1 MLVCAAGLEHTP
13 HFSTFGRCQLR
24 RDAHQPRG
32 PVPPVRPRARPLAW
46 RMGLPGGAHCPPSW
60 ELSPENFLEARNG
73 FLSVAR
79 SPAPLPTRA
88 VHSSPGY
95 AHAHRRSRPRVFVAG
110 QTFPLSAPPGL
121 NARFI
126 PCNLSVPPVSLVLP
140 VGLGNNLAFISS
152 ITGENFSRRVP
163 RRPPND
169 GCTRAASGAMQTTLA
184 RVGWNSQLARTH
196 FGSKA
201 DLNPRGPFATSNP
214 APSRLRAGFGAPPPP
229 PPFLPTPV
237 PMRRV
242 SGCRAAQAPSP
253 TNLEAES

>member
-46 RMGLPGGAHCPPSW
+46 GMGLPGGAHCPPSW

-126 PCNLSVPPVSLVLP
+126 LATYRSPLFPLFFQSVWATTSLSY
-140 VGLGNNLAFISS
+140 
-152 ITGENFSRRVP
+152 P
-163 RRPPND
+163 R
-169 GCTRAASGAMQTTLA
+169 
-184 RVGWNSQLARTH
+184 SQVRTFH
-196 FGSKA
+196 A
-201 DLNPRGPFATSNP
+201 
-214 APSRLRAGFGAPPPP
+214 
-229 PPFLPTPV
+229 V
-237 PMRRV
+237 
-242 SGCRAAQAPSP
+242 CRAARPMMVARARPPARCKPRWLGSGGIH
-253 TNLEAES
+253 N